1 MIFHSIRWR
10 LQLWYG
16 VLLCI
21 VLAGFGVTAHQLQR
35 RGEMRRV
42 DQELQLRIVPL
53 LESIRRPPPGE
64 RGGPPGGPGGPL
76 EGRGRRGPPPREGGD
91 GLPPMPRDFRL
102 NPNRAQLFA
111 GETNAFYYIVWTRE
125 ERELSRSSSAP
136 MSVPLP
142 GRIKGG
148 LMMAS
153 ARTRAGL
160 REFYQ
165 FTPPGEC
172 ILVGRSIEPEMA
184 TLQQFAY
191 GLSGLG
197 AGVLILGLAGG
208 WWVATRA
215 IQPIHDISAG
225 ATRIAAGDL
234 SHRINTQE
242 TDNELG
248 QLAKVLNSTFD
259 RLQSAFDRQRA
270 FTADASHE
278 LRTPVAVILA
288 QTQATLARDRNPEEY
303 RQTLEACQRA
313 ALRMRSL
320 TESLLALAR
329 LDAGHETLHR
339 ESIDLARIAEQT
351 VDLLRPMA
359 ESRSVTVHCD
369 LMPTGCKG
377 DAERIAQVVT
387 NLLSNAVAHN
397 QQGGEVFLSTCMEN
411 GAAILSVRDTGPGI
425 PSAEMPKLF
434 ERFYRGDASRTTST
448 GGTGLGLAISKA
460 ITDAHGGSLSAS
472 STEGEGTTFT
482 LRLPHT

>member
-1 MIFHSIRWR
+1 
-10 LQLWYG
+10 
-16 VLLCI
+16 
-21 VLAGFGVTAHQLQR
+21 
-35 RGEMRRV
+35 
-42 DQELQLRIVPL
+42 
-53 LESIRRPPPGE
+53 
-64 RGGPPGGPGGPL
+64 
-76 EGRGRRGPPPREGGD
+76 
-91 GLPPMPRDFRL
+91 MPRDFRL

-259 RLQSAFDRQRA
+259 RLQSAFDRQKA

-411 GAAILSVRDTGPGI
+411 GAAMLSVRDTGPGI
-425 PSAEMPKLF
+425 PSAELPRLF

-482 LRLPHT
+482 LRLPHS

>member
-1 MIFHSIRWR
+1 
-10 LQLWYG
+10 
-16 VLLCI
+16 
-21 VLAGFGVTAHQLQR
+21 
-35 RGEMRRV
+35 
-42 DQELQLRIVPL
+42 
-53 LESIRRPPPGE
+53 
-64 RGGPPGGPGGPL
+64 
-76 EGRGRRGPPPREGGD
+76 
-91 GLPPMPRDFRL
+91 MPRDFRL

-259 RLQSAFDRQRA
+259 RLQSAFDRQKA
-270 FTADASHE
+270 FTDDASHE

-411 GAAILSVRDTGPGI
+411 EAAILSVRDTGPGI

-482 LRLPHT
+482 LRLPHS